1 MSRAAI
7 PPMPAE
13 ISPESPDDGD
23 GWDDYDLE
31 SARWLSRGLDRHGR
45 RVIQRAIGGGRARMW
60 LPGRVTLEGDQ
71 QDEYHETA
79 ERAERESRTQAE
91 QRAKAAAARAA
102 HARRATG

>member
-7 PPMPAE
+7 PPMPDE
-13 ISPESPDDGD
+13 KVPESPDDGD

-31 SARWLSRGLDRHGR
+31 TARWLSRGLDRQGR

-60 LPGRVTLEGDQ
+60 LPGRVTLEGDRQ
-71 QDEYHETA
+71 HEYHETA